1 MNIRS
6 GSGILAAVIASM
18 GLLAAGCGDQRSGT
32 DTVGQKVDRAADKM
46 ANATDQAVTKT
57 GAAVEDA
64 AITAKVKSAI
74 LAEPGLKSLQIDV
87 DTKNAVVAL
96 NGTVDKPELKARAAQ
111 IAQSVGGVRSVQ
123 DNLVV
128 KPTQSG

>member
-1 MNIRS
+1 MNIRAT
-6 GSGILAAVIASM
+6 GILTAIVASM
-18 GLLAAGCGDQRSGT
+18 GLLVAGCGDQTNSPA
-32 DTVGQKVDRAADKM
+32 TVGQKMDRTVDKM
-46 ANATDQAVTKT
+46 ANATDQAANKT
-57 GAAVEDA
+57 SAAVDDA

>member
-6 GSGILAAVIASM
+6 GIGVLAAVLASM
-18 GLLAAGCGDQRSGT
+18 GLLVAGCGDQRNSGE
-32 DTVGQKVDRAADKM
+32 TVGQKVDRTADKM
-46 ANATDQAVTKT
+46 ANATDQAATRA
-57 GAAVEDA
+57 GAAMDDA
-64 AITAKVKSAI
+64 TITAKVKSAI
-74 LAEPGLKSLQIDV
+74 LAEPGLRSLQIDV